1 MAVLTGEGAGLVLS
15 ARTGLCHQPPRSTCI
30 PGLRHSCGPTQTPDP
45 RPGRAEGSCSVE
57 GPAGEKGLE
66 G

>member
-15 ARTGLCHQPPRSTCI
+15 ARTGLCHQPLRSTCI
-30 PGLRHSCGPTQTPDP
+30 PGPQTFMWAHPDP
-45 RPGRAEGSCSVE
+45 RPQRAEGSCSVE